1 MYGQISFQ
9 MEVICLQNLLIEYL
23 EKYNLLKIADMKSM
37 IPFLRQHF
45 FADVKYFELERLDI
59 KQEFIFYF
67 SMFHIIV

>member
-1 MYGQISFQ
+1 MQ
-9 MEVICLQNLLIEYL
+9 VICLQNLLIEYL
-23 EKYNLLKIADMKSM
+23 EKYILLKIADMKSM